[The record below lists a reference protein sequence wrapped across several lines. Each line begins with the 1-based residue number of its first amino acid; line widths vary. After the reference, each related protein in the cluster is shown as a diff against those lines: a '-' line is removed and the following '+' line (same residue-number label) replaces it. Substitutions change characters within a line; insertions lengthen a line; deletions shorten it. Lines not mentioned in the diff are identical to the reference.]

1 VKLWTKQPLA
11 GGPVENTLS
20 SPAGAHSATSLQE
33 PKHGV
38 IPVLHTPYDYDKGI
52 S

>member
-1 VKLWTKQPLA
+1 VKLWMQRPLA
-11 GGPVENTLS
+11 GAPVENTLS
-20 SPAGAHSATSLQE
+20 SPETAHSATPLLKRE
-33 PKHGV
+33 HGV

>member
-1 VKLWTKQPLA
+1 MPA
-11 GGPVENTLS
+11 SAPVDKAAS
-20 SPAGAHSATSLQE
+20 SPGCTHSETPLQE
-33 PKHGV
+33 REAGV

>member
-1 VKLWTKQPLA
+1 VKLWTERRAASTPVDEA
-11 GGPVENTLS
+11 GS
-20 SPAGAHSATSLQE
+20 SPTPAHSAVRLPE
-33 PKHGV
+33 RERGV